1 MLARKESV
9 LHIIEENFM
18 KDLEYE
24 VLTSVMGMDG
34 YDLSQYFEQLVDYGD
49 LEGMDDLGVE
59 KFETDRDEERQ
70 TVSGILRLNAMVGGY
85 VHWDEEDEYMESC
98 EIPMEFSFSFQI
110 TDGIYGAFVAEY
122 LE

>member
-49 LEGMDDLGVE
+49 LEGMDDLEVE

-70 TVSGILRLNAMVGGY
+70 TVS
-85 VHWDEEDEYMESC
+85 
-98 EIPMEFSFSFQI
+98 
-110 TDGIYGAFVAEY
+110 
-122 LE
+122 